1 MQGAPD
7 IALMLGK
14 EDREKALGNY
24 QLPRLMHM
32 LVRNKYVDEL
42 TNSSLSLLQ
51 SGRQL
56 MMMMLF

>member
-1 MQGAPD
+1 
-7 IALMLGK
+7 MLGK